1 MTEHEAILYE
11 KLERGAVH
19 CAVCPR
25 RCRIKEGQRGFCKTR
40 ENRGGIL
47 YALTYGMVSSLAVDP
62 IEKKPLFHFHP
73 GSRCLSLGSLG
84 CNLRCLHCQNWSISQ
99 VDPVHSGFL
108 EALSPEDCLRTAQ
121 KEGAAGIAWTYNE
134 PTIWLEYTLDCA
146 QLAKTAGLYTVSV
159 TNGYITPEALA
170 ILAPWLDAY
179 RVDLK
184 GWSREFWQQ
193 IPQIPNSQPVFEAA
207 RLARQRYGLHLE
219 VVTNVIPGWN
229 DDETSLRGLA
239 RWISRELGDDTPWH
253 LTRFFPSYRL
263 QETPPTPL
271 SSLLR
276 GERIG
281 REEGLRYIYLG
292 NLDGKGE
299 NTMCPSCGTTLIER
313 SGFSLLC
320 CTLGQDHRCPRCGLV
335 IPIVGAI
342 QCSGPGEV
350 SEAQ

>member
-1 MTEHEAILYE
+1 MTFHEAILYQ
-11 KLERGAVH
+11 KLERGAVR

-25 RCRIKEGQRGFCKTR
+25 RCRIEEGQRGFCKAR
-40 ENRGGIL
+40 ENHGGIL

-99 VDPVHSGFL
+99 ADPLHSGLL
-108 EALSPEDCLRTAQ
+108 ETLSPEDCLRAAQ
-121 KEGAAGIAWTYNE
+121 KEGVAGLAWTYNE

-146 QLAKTAGLYTVSV
+146 RLAKQAGLYTVSV

-184 GWSREFWQQ
+184 GWSQEFWRQ
-193 IPQIPNSQPVFEAA
+193 IPQIPDPKPIFEAA
-207 RLARQRYGLHLE
+207 RLARRQYGLHLE
-219 VVTNVIPGWN
+219 AVTNMIPGWN

-239 RWISRELGDDTPWH
+239 RWIARELGDDTPWH

-292 NLDGKGE
+292 NLAGKGE
-299 NTMCPSCGTTLIER
+299 NTLCPSCGTTLIER
-313 SGFSLLC
+313 SGFSLLRC
-320 CTLGQDHRCPRCGLV
+320 ALGQDHRCPHCGLV
-335 IPIVGAI
+335 IPIVGAL
-342 QCSGPGEV
+342 QCPGSREV
-350 SEAQ
+350 STKQ

>member
-1 MTEHEAILYE
+1 MTFHEAILYE
-11 KLERGAVH
+11 KLERGAVR

-25 RCRIKEGQRGFCKTR
+25 RCRIEEGQRGFCKAR

-47 YALTYGMVSSLAVDP
+47 YAMTYGMVSSLAVDP

-99 VDPVHSGFL
+99 ADPVHSGRL
-108 EALSPEDCLRTAQ
+108 QELSPQDCLRTAI
-121 KEGAAGIAWTYNE
+121 KEGAASIAWTYNE

-146 QLAKTAGLYTVSV
+146 RLAKQAGLYTVSV
-159 TNGYITPEALA
+159 TNGYITPEALV

-184 GWSREFWQQ
+184 GWSQEFWRQ
-193 IPQIPNSQPVFEAA
+193 IPQIPDPQPIFEAA
-207 RLARQRYGLHLE
+207 RLARRQYGLHLE
-219 VVTNVIPGWN
+219 AVTNLIPGWN

-239 RWISRELGDDTPWH
+239 RWIARELGDDTPWH

-292 NLDGKGE
+292 NLAGKGE
-299 NTMCPSCGTTLIER
+299 NTVCPSCATTLIER
-313 SGFSLLC
+313 SGFSLLRSA
-320 CTLGQDHRCPRCGLV
+320 LGQDHRCPRCGLV
-335 IPIVGAI
+335 IPIVGAV
-342 QCSGPGEV
+342 QCPGRGEV
-350 SEAQ
+350 SENH